1 LQKKLNSDTYR
12 HKGLRAQLVNDL
24 AKKGITD
31 QAVLKAILAVPRHL
45 FLDNAFDE
53 WAYKD
58 NAFPIDC
65 EQTISQPYTVAY
77 QTSLLEVKPKDKI
90 LEIGLGSGYQA
101 CVLYEMG
108 AKVYSIERHQHLH
121 DQTANRLRKIGYPN
135 IRTFYGD
142 GFQGLPR
149 FAPFDKI
156 LITAAAPEIPD
167 ELLKQLKTGGIMVI
181 PLNDGNFQKMVK
193 ITKLENG
200 EFRKEAFG
208 HFRFVP
214 MLKGTE

>member
-1 LQKKLNSDTYR
+1 MDTYR
-12 HKGLRAQLVNDL
+12 HKGLRKQLVKEL
-24 AKKGITD
+24 SQKGISD
-31 QAVLKAILAVPRHL
+31 EAVLNAILAVPRHL

-65 EQTISQPYTVAY
+65 EQTISQPYTVAF
-77 QTSLLEVKPKDKI
+77 QTSLLDVKPKDKI

-108 AKVYSIERHQHLH
+108 AKVYSIERHKHLH
-121 DQTANRLRKIGYPN
+121 DLTLKRLKKIGYPY

-142 GFQGLPR
+142 GFEGLPR

-156 LITAAAPEIPD
+156 LITAAAPEIPAK
-167 ELLKQLKTGGIMVI
+167 LLDQLKPEGIMVL
-181 PLNDGNFQKMVK
+181 PLNEGNLQKMLR
-193 ITKLENG
+193 ITKTQDGKLK
-200 EFRKEAFG
+200 KESFG
-208 HFRFVP
+208 SFRFVP
-214 MLKGTE
+214 MLKGVE

>member
-1 LQKKLNSDTYR
+1 MNTDTYR
-12 HKGLRAQLVNDL
+12 HKGLRAQLVKEL
-24 AKKGITD
+24 SKKGIND
-31 QAVLKAILAVPRHL
+31 VAVLNAILAVPRHL

-65 EQTISQPYTVAY
+65 EQTISQPYTVAF
-77 QTSLLEVKPKDKI
+77 QTSLLELKPKDKV

-108 AKVYSIERHQHLH
+108 AKVYSIERHKHLH
-121 DQTANRLRKIGYPN
+121 DQTAQRLRKIGYPN

-142 GFQGLPR
+142 GFKGLPR

-167 ELLKQLKTGGIMVI
+167 ELLSQLKIGGIMVI
-181 PLNDGNFQKMVK
+181 PLTEGSVQKMMK
-193 ITKLENG
+193 ITKLEDG
-200 EFRKEAFG
+200 KLKKENFG
-208 HFRFVP
+208 NFKFVP